1 MPLTGTLKDLNLFSL
16 VQLQCSEKQHA
27 QVFLKRGKSQG
38 RLAFAEGELVF
49 ASVGALTGEE
59 AVREL
64 LTWDDAEFRVDHA
77 AVSVPRNVHTPW
89 LAVLLDGMRT
99 LDETRAGRNGG
110 LQVALQ
116 GVRGSHGLNAMV
128 VVDQTGHLRAA
139 ATEGPHDAEAALA
152 AFLAGR
158 LEVIGGRLN
167 CGAITEAL
175 FAGPAEKVWIMKENG
190 SYLVC
195 WLEGG
200 ATVSPIKALL
210 QPLLTHEKATGES

>member
-16 VQLQCSEKQHA
+16 VQLQCSEKQQT

-38 RLAFAEGELVF
+38 RLAFAEGDLVF
-49 ASVGALTGEE
+49 ASVGSLTGEE

-64 LTWDDAEFRVDHA
+64 LTWDDGEFRVEAA

-89 LAVLLDGMRT
+89 LAVILDGMRT

-110 LQVALQ
+110 LQAALQ
-116 GVRGSHGLNAMV
+116 SVRGNHGLKAAV
-128 VVDQTGHLRAA
+128 VVDQTGHIRAA

-158 LEVIGGRLN
+158 LEAIGGRLN
-167 CGAITEAL
+167 SGAITEAL
-175 FAGPAEKVWIMKENG
+175 FAGPAEKAWIMKEHE
-190 SYLVC
+190 SYLAC

-200 ATVSPIKALL
+200 ATVAPIKALL
-210 QPLLTHEKATGES
+210 QPLLTPEKATGDS